1 MTVKAEW
8 VWMDGK
14 MVKFEDATVPIM
26 TYTLHYGYG
35 TFEGVR
41 AYQRTDG
48 NSHVFRLREHV
59 KRLRES
65 AHILGMKLA
74 YSQDEIENAC
84 LDVLKIN
91 RFATGYLRP
100 LVYLGSEGMGLGA
113 LDNSVHLAISAWQWG
128 AYLGDDGLKNG
139 IRSKVSSYQ
148 RGHVNISMVKGKICG
163 QYVNSV
169 MAKREALNAGYN
181 EAIMLDP
188 QGYVAECTGENLF
201 MVKDQVLITAPYGA
215 SILGGIT
222 RDTVIQLAKDLGY
235 KVQERLFSRDEM
247 YVADEVFLCGTAAE
261 ITPVKEIDDRKVGTG
276 EPGYVTRKIAGLF
289 FDIVKGSQTQYGEW
303 RYDFSL

>member
-1 MTVKAEW
+1 MTVTAQW
-8 VWMDGK
+8 VWMDGEL
-14 MVKFEDATVPIM
+14 VKFEDAKVPIM

-35 TFEGVR
+35 TFEGIR
-41 AYQRTDG
+41 AYQRTNG
-48 NSHVFRLREHV
+48 SSHVFRLKEHV
-59 KRLRES
+59 KRLKES
-65 AHILGMKLA
+65 AHILGMNLI
-74 YSQDEIENAC
+74 YSQEEIEQAC
-84 LDVLKIN
+84 IDVLQKN
-91 RFATGYLRP
+91 DFKTGYLRP

-113 LDNSVHLAISAWQWG
+113 LDNTVHLAIASWQWG

-139 IRSKVSSYQ
+139 IRCKVSSYQ

-201 MVKDQVLITAPYGA
+201 MVKEKTLITAPYGA

-222 RDTVIQLAKDLGY
+222 RDTVIQLAKDLGFS
-235 KVQERLFSRDEM
+235 VQERLFSRDEM

-276 EPGYVTRKIAGLF
+276 EPGFVTRSIAGLF
-289 FDIVKGSQTQYGEW
+289 FDIVKGSYAGYGDW
-303 RYDFSL
+303 RFDYQI